1 MSDTTTA
8 ASAAAADTATVTL
21 ANGLTCA
28 IPASSPLAKLLKS
41 QRTWVGPSA
50 KERLGILRRAR
61 SVAIVGASPNP
72 ARSSYFV
79 GTYLQQSSDY
89 RVYFVN
95 PNATEILGQPAYP
108 DLASLPE
115 VPDIVDV
122 FRKASDIPSVIDDV
136 VAVGAPTVWVQLGI
150 WNEEAAYA
158 GEAKGLTVVMDR
170 CIKVEHARFHGGLH
184 LMGFDTGVISAKKQ
198 VR

>member
-1 MSDTTTA
+1 MS
-8 ASAAAADTATVTL
+8 TVTDNPVSDSTGTVTTQL
-21 ANGLTCA
+21 ANGLTCEL
-28 IPASSPLAKLLKS
+28 PAGSPLAKLLRS
-41 QRTWVGPSA
+41 QRTWVGPTA
-50 KERLGILRRAR
+50 KERLAILRRAK
-61 SVAIVGASPNP
+61 SVAIVGASPNA

-89 RVYFVN
+89 KLYFVN
-95 PNATEILGQPAYP
+95 PNADTILGEKAYP
-108 DLASLPE
+108 DLQSLPE

-136 VAVGAPTVWVQLGI
+136 LAVGAKTVWVQLGI
-150 WNEEAAYA
+150 WNEEAAYY
-158 GEAKGLTVVMDR
+158 GESKGLTVVMDR

-184 LMGFDTGVISAKKQ
+184 LLGFDTGVITSHKT